1 MTTKPH
7 WYQIAEGD
15 LGLHESR
22 DTDRIRALGIEV
34 GMAKTW
40 SPRQTPWC
48 DIWVDSVM
56 VRAGLDYTPTKL
68 ARSWLKWTGGELITD
83 PELLRIGDIVV
94 LSRRQLHLAGPCRLL
109 CRAQARP
116 AAAARR
122 QPEQRGQCL
131 GLCRVPVSGRTPA
144 GGPGR

>member
-1 MTTKPH
+1 MIKPH

-94 LSRRQLHLAGPCRLL
+94 LSRGNSTWQGHVGFFAGHKQGRLL
-109 CRAQARP
+109 LLGGNQNNEVNVSAY
-116 AAAARR
+116 AASRF
-122 QPEQRGQCL
+122 L
-131 GLCRVPVSGRTPA
+131 GRTPA